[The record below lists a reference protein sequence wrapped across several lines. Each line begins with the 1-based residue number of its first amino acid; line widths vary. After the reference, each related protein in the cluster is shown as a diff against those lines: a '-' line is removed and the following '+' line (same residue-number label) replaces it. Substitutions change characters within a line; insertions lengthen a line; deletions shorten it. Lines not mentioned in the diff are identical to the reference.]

1 MSAVTCSIER
11 KPSTPNNHF
20 SIKTGTPYK
29 VKTGYKIYADKAA
42 YDAGTVESEKAGV
55 MVEMVFES
63 AARLAAGAAALLTA
77 ALAI

>member
-1 MSAVTCSIER
+1 
-11 KPSTPNNHF
+11 
-20 SIKTGTPYK
+20 